1 VSLSRFA
8 VQSPVK
14 VTMIFVAIIILGL
27 ISLQRLPT
35 NLFPDIRAPR
45 VTTTIRTTGLSPQE
59 VERRINE
66 PLERQL
72 YTISGVKEVETIARA
87 DSAVITTEFTWD
99 TPLDFAFLDVKKV
112 VGDMERQ
119 ESEDIESA
127 TVLRYDPNA
136 APILTMAIRPSK
148 GLDLITL
155 QRVAKEILRPQFER
169 IEGVASVVISGGLK
183 EQARIE
189 LNESLMTYYGLSVGE
204 VRNALESEN
213 VSSTGGTISEATISY
228 QLRAEARFRTLEDIE
243 NVVIKR
249 FNGSPLLV
257 GDVAK
262 VSYEPQEQNDI
273 VLINGEEGVGMAF
286 YREAESNTVAVAQRI
301 RDEMDRIQKNE
312 IDEGNLLPSG
322 TELIVVNDQSI
333 FIRDAIRE
341 VRNNALLGA
350 VLASIVLWFF
360 LRSIRTTL
368 IVAIAIPLSI
378 VATFNLMYFQ
388 GLSLNLMTL
397 GGLALGSGML
407 VDNAIVVL
415 ENIFRLRQSGDS
427 TEEASINGSRQVFG
441 AILAS
446 TLTTIVV
453 FLPIIYVQGVAG
465 LLFREQAL
473 TVGYSLAASLI
484 VAVLMIPMLCS
495 FLKIKPGGGFGKDIT
510 KDFLSRVYEKLLRGA
525 LFVRPLIL
533 LIAIGLFIA
542 GAYGATL
549 LPQEFLPR
557 TEQQQ
562 FRVRLKLPS
571 GTPIEVTEKASERIL
586 GSADL
591 VKEAVPVSYARIG
604 DSEGDVDADSED
616 PDGPNTADLL
626 FAVHNWDRPA
636 TPALEANLGGF
647 RTSDLVT
654 TIENEVNNIPNAKAQ
669 FYLQQGSISELIGS
683 SAAPL
688 TIEISGDNVELL
700 SRLAAEVQQRIDN
713 ISIISNVR
721 TNILEGTPEIRL
733 NLREDFLATT
743 GFTPSQLSSSLRD
756 QIDGIQAGEIRNLD
770 GEDLEILV
778 EVDYPRESMDILNS
792 LTVRAPDGVVYP
804 LRSLAEFELVSGPR
818 EIIRRQQRRVAQVSA
833 DLEDVR
839 FSEALAAVQENLS
852 SLRLP
857 TGYRIS
863 YTGEETERSEAFSK
877 LRFTLLLSILLVYM
891 VMASIFESFLQ
902 PFLIMATIPLAGVG
916 VIAAFFLTDQSINV
930 MGLIGV
936 VMLGGIVVNNAIV
949 LLDYVNQVRKDQPD
963 LNPRE
968 SLVVGCRARLRPVLI
983 TTFTTI
989 LGLVPM
995 AIGVGQG
1002 AELRQPLAIAV
1013 LGGLVSSTF
1022 LTLLVIPVCQS
1033 YLDSFKGLFRKK
1045 TSA

>member
-1 VSLSRFA
+1 MSLSRFA

-136 APILTMAIRPSK
+136 APILTMAIKPSK

-204 VRNALESEN
+204 VRSALESEN

-243 NVVIKR
+243 KVVIKR

-257 GDVAK
+257 GDVAN
-262 VSYEPQEQNDI
+262 VSYEPAEQKDI

-301 RDEMDRIQKNE
+301 REEMDRIQTDE
-312 IDEGNLLPSG
+312 IDEGNLLPMG

-427 TEEASINGSRQVFG
+427 IEDASINGSRQVFG

-495 FLKIKPGGGFGKDIT
+495 VLKIKPGGGFGKDIT
-510 KDFLSRVYEKLLRGA
+510 KDFLSRVYEKILRGA

-533 LIAIGLFIA
+533 LIAIGLFLL
-542 GAYGATL
+542 GAYGATQ

-571 GTPIEVTEKASERIL
+571 GTPIDVTEKASERIL

-591 VKEAVPVSYARIG
+591 VKEAVPVAYARIG
-604 DSEGDVDADSED
+604 DSEGDVDANSED

-636 TPALEANLGGF
+636 TPALEANLGNF
-647 RTSDLVT
+647 RTSDLVE

-688 TIEISGDNVELL
+688 TIEISGENVELL
-700 SRLAAEVQQRIDN
+700 SRLAAEIQKRIET

-743 GFTPSQLSSSLRD
+743 GFTPSQLSNSLRD

-778 EVDYPRESMDILNS
+778 EVDYPRESMEILNS

-839 FSEALAAVQENLS
+839 FSEALSAVQENLS
-852 SLRLP
+852 TLRLP

-863 YTGEETERSEAFSK
+863 YTGEESERSEAFSK

-916 VIAAFFLTDQSINV
+916 VIVAFFLTDQSINV

-949 LLDYVNQVRKDQPD
+949 LLDYVNQVRKDQPQ
-963 LNPRE
+963 LNPHE

-1045 TSA
+1045 A